1 MGTCHDAWAARGL
14 VDSGARSLLGFASLV
29 VAIGL
34 LTAIFTAPGVGP
46 AQVVA
51 HIIGLVRVALASG
64 YWWEL
69 TQLTVAVAIVMAV
82 LGVSQWVLGRER
94 KAAPQQAAS
103 SIATNLQEHLSEAR
117 RRVESS
123 LFGET
128 PDVIAAFDEL
138 IRGGVAVV
146 ASDIH
151 MSPTASC
158 FRITY
163 RVHGTLRD
171 LCELPLVFGPR
182 LTARAKVLAELDTH
196 VHGTPQDGRLV
207 VEIAGGRVDARVSC
221 LPTEFGE
228 RVVMRLVRG
237 GRTVPEIE
245 TLGFSPEVM
254 RGLTTVLSKPQGL
267 LFVTAPVGS
276 GKTTTLYAAMQHI
289 VQSRGATTSIVTLE
303 DPIEI
308 ELPFATQTQMNI
320 RSGLT
325 FAATLR
331 SVLRQDPNVLMVG
344 EIRDKET
351 ADIAIQAGLTGHLI
365 LTTVHGESAAAPF
378 ARLMELE
385 IEPFILAS
393 ATVGCLSQR
402 LVRTLCTKCRQ
413 LTQPEPHVVSRFQA
427 LGCELIDASYYEPKG
442 CAACEQTGF
451 TGRAPIAELLIMDAE
466 TRQAVINRL
475 STKELTEV
483 AIGRGMVP
491 LLSSGLHRA
500 VRGETSLSEVLRVA
514 G

>member
-1 MGTCHDAWAARGL
+1 
-14 VDSGARSLLGFASLV
+14 VNSGARSLFGFATLTV
-29 VAIGL
+29 IVGL
-34 LTAIFTAPGVGP
+34 LTAIFTAPGVGS
-46 AQVVA
+46 AEVLSHV
-51 HIIGLVRVALASG
+51 IGLLRGSLFSG
-64 YWWEL
+64 YWWDL
-69 TQLTVAVAIVMAV
+69 TQFAVAVSILMAV
-82 LGVSQWVLGRER
+82 LSFSEWVLGRPR
-94 KAAPQQAAS
+94 KARSQKFTAS
-103 SIATNLQEHLSEAR
+103 SAQNLQEHLAEAR
-117 RRVESS
+117 RRVESC
-123 LFGET
+123 LLTET
-128 PDVIAAFDEL
+128 PDVIAAFEEL
-138 IRGGVAVV
+138 IRGGAAVL

-151 MSPTASC
+151 LSPTVSH
-158 FRITY
+158 FKITY

-171 LCELPLVFGPR
+171 VCELPLAFAPR
-182 LTARAKVLAELDTH
+182 LTSRAKVLADLDTH

-207 VEIAGGRVDARVSC
+207 VELEGTRIDARVSC

-228 RVVMRLVRG
+228 RVVMRLVSG
-237 GRTVPEIE
+237 SRTVPELE
-245 TLGFSPEVM
+245 SLGFSPELQ
-254 RGLTTVLSKPQGL
+254 RGLTTLLSKPQGL

-289 VQSRGATTSIVTLE
+289 VRSRGSTTSIVTLE

-308 ELPFATQTQMNI
+308 ELPFATQTQINV
-320 RSGLT
+320 RGGLT
-325 FAATLR
+325 FATTLR

-351 ADIAIQAGLTGHLI
+351 AGIAIQAGLTGHLI

-413 LTQPEPHVVSRFQA
+413 LTPPEAHIFHRFQE
-427 LGCELIDASYYEPKG
+427 LGCHLLEGEYYEPVG
-442 CAACEQTGF
+442 CAHCEQSGY
-451 TGRAPIAELLIMDAE
+451 TGRAPIAELLVMDGE
-466 TRQAVINRL
+466 IREAVNSRL
-475 STKELTEV
+475 STKELMEV

-491 LLSSGLHRA
+491 LLSSGLVRA

>member
-1 MGTCHDAWAARGL
+1 MLGRQGDL
-14 VDSGARSLLGFASLV
+14 VDTGARSLVGFASLL
-29 VAIGL
+29 VAISL
-34 LTAIFTAPGVGP
+34 LTAAFTAPGTGA
-46 AQVVA
+46 AQVVG
-51 HIIGLVRVALASG
+51 HIAGLVRVAFTSG
-64 YWWEL
+64 HWWDL
-69 TQLTVAVAIVMAV
+69 TQLTIAVAIVMAM
-82 LGVSQWVLGRER
+82 LAAAQWVLGHAR
-94 KAAPQQAAS
+94 KKTLPRAAPMP
-103 SIATNLQEHLSEAR
+103 ATNLHEHLREAR
-117 RRVESS
+117 RRVEEC
-123 LFGET
+123 LLGET
-128 PDVIAAFDEL
+128 PDVIAAFDAL

-151 MSPTASC
+151 MSPTASS
-158 FRITY
+158 FKITY

-171 LCELPLVFGPR
+171 VCELPLVFGPR

-207 VEIAGGRVDARVSC
+207 VELAGDRVDARVSC

-237 GRTVPEIE
+237 GRTVPDIE
-245 TLGFSPEVM
+245 ALGFSAEVM
-254 RGLTTVLSKPQGL
+254 RGLTTVLGKPQGL

-413 LTQPEPHVVSRFQA
+413 LTPPEPHMVSRFQT
-427 LGCELIDASYYEPKG
+427 LGCELIDGAYYEPKG
-442 CAACEQTGF
+442 CAACENTGF

-483 AIGRGMVP
+483 AMGRGMVP
-491 LLSSGLHRA
+491 LLSSGLQRA